1 MLVKPGKI
9 KMKHP
14 FIFFDSQSCDYDAD
28 NIRSRPWF
36 PCTWDAQ
43 LLFYAS
49 PVTATKCRWNK
60 LDITRHLQMEVS
72 RAWRKSPLL
81 TRGVEKSNL
90 LHRHYILSLLVCNGQ
105 VALDRFYQ
113 RVNMCIVSGEFQ
125 VDLKKK
131 KSITK
136 TTTCQWLL
144 QLSARAPV
152 SKSNP
157 VLQFFLLLQTL
168 LKRIDTE

>member
-1 MLVKPGKI
+1 
-9 KMKHP
+9 
-14 FIFFDSQSCDYDAD
+14 
-28 NIRSRPWF
+28 
-36 PCTWDAQ
+36 
-43 LLFYAS
+43 
-49 PVTATKCRWNK
+49 
-60 LDITRHLQMEVS
+60 
-72 RAWRKSPLL
+72 
-81 TRGVEKSNL
+81 
-90 LHRHYILSLLVCNGQ
+90 
-105 VALDRFYQ
+105 
-113 RVNMCIVSGEFQ
+113 MCIVSGGFQ

>member
-1 MLVKPGKI
+1 
-9 KMKHP
+9 
-14 FIFFDSQSCDYDAD
+14 
-28 NIRSRPWF
+28 
-36 PCTWDAQ
+36 
-43 LLFYAS
+43 
-49 PVTATKCRWNK
+49 
-60 LDITRHLQMEVS
+60 
-72 RAWRKSPLL
+72 
-81 TRGVEKSNL
+81 
-90 LHRHYILSLLVCNGQ
+90 
-105 VALDRFYQ
+105 
-113 RVNMCIVSGEFQ
+113 MCIVSGEFQ

>member
-1 MLVKPGKI
+1 
-9 KMKHP
+9 
-14 FIFFDSQSCDYDAD
+14 
-28 NIRSRPWF
+28 
-36 PCTWDAQ
+36 
-43 LLFYAS
+43 
-49 PVTATKCRWNK
+49 
-60 LDITRHLQMEVS
+60 
-72 RAWRKSPLL
+72 
-81 TRGVEKSNL
+81 
-90 LHRHYILSLLVCNGQ
+90 
-105 VALDRFYQ
+105 
-113 RVNMCIVSGEFQ
+113 MCIVSGGFQ
-125 VDLKKK
+125 VDLKK